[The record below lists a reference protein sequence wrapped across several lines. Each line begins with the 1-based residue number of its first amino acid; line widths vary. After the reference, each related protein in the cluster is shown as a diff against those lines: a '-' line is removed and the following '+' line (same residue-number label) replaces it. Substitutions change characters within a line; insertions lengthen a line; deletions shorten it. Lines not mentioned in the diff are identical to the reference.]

1 MSAANTV
8 KANVLPDALRE
19 VPTATAKQMLAKLGV
34 HSVDLPGL
42 RPLSGGRLPVAGRA
56 RTLRYLPLREDLSA
70 PPNGPVGRRAI
81 EALMQG
87 DILVIDA
94 MGRRDGAVLGDMM
107 GARAHYLGA
116 GAVVA
121 DGVVRDLV
129 SLRSLGLP
137 VFALGTSPDPSAA
150 TMVPWEM
157 DVPIQCRGRLVHP
170 GDVILADED
179 SVLVIPVALA
189 GEVAS
194 LSAKQAVEDELSQQ
208 RLRDGATLDAAYPAR
223 QR

>member
-1 MSAANTV
+1 MSAARTI
-8 KANVLPDALRE
+8 KANVLPSTLRE
-19 VPTATAKQMLAKLGV
+19 VPTATAKQVLAQLGV

-42 RPLSGGRLPVAGRA
+42 RPLTGGRLPVAGRA
-56 RTLRYLPLREDLSA
+56 RTLRYLPVREDLSA

-81 EALMQG
+81 EALTHG
-87 DILVIDA
+87 DVLVIDA
-94 MGRRDGAVLGDMM
+94 MGRRDGAVLGDML

-129 SLRSLGLP
+129 SLRSLELP
-137 VFALGTSPDPSAA
+137 VFALGTSPDPSSA

-157 DVPIQCRGRLVHP
+157 DVPIQCRGRLVNP

-189 GEVAS
+189 GQVTS
-194 LSAKQAVEDELSQQ
+194 MSAQQAVDDELSQK
-208 RLRDGATLDAAYPAR
+208 RLRDGATLEAAYPAR
-223 QR
+223 PR